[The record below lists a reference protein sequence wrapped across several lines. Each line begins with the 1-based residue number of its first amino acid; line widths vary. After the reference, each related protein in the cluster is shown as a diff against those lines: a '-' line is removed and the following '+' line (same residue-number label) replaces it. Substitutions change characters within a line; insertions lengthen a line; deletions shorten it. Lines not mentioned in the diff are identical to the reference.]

1 MDISN
6 CRGCGRLFN
15 VITNS
20 RLCPQCVQALE
31 DKFQQVKEYLREKPN
46 SSIDAVA
53 QDNDVSVKQIR
64 QWVREER
71 LTFSEESL
79 VGIECEQCG
88 TQIRTGRF
96 CESCKLKISNN
107 LMSALDRPATPTA
120 PKNTH
125 DRDRMRFLQ
134 N

>member
-15 VITNS
+15 VINNT

-53 QDNDVSVKQIR
+53 QDNNVSVKQIR

-88 TQIRTGRF
+88 TQIRTGRY
-96 CESCKLKISNN
+96 CDSCKMKISNN
-107 LMSALDRPATPTA
+107 LMSALDHHATPTVTK
-120 PKNTH
+120 PTH